1 MKELKVRSKLQEE
14 PYLQPFIITN
24 PEIIEEV
31 DFTMNT
37 VLIAFDND
45 TYHSETLILGKPI
58 SDIDGTK
65 TTIID
70 YYYSLKGDTFNRQ
83 STLSSLILGGVT
95 VYVKEA
101 Y

>member
-14 PYLQPFIITN
+14 PYFQPFIITN

-58 SDIDGTK
+58 IHIDGTT

-70 YYYSLKGDTFNRQ
+70 YYYTIKDDKFNRRTTL
-83 STLSSLILGGVT
+83 STLIAGGVT
-95 VYVKEA
+95 VFVKEA